1 MPSGGGPALALP
13 RPPRWH
19 AAQAGSTSR
28 LSRRQAGRQPEGR
41 PGPEPPRSRFRTR
54 EKARTRTRGWAAPG
68 SPAPEELRPDG
79 GARALS
85 SPLSNKPN
93 PNQISVNNVKA
104 GVVNGAG
111 APGQT
116 PGAGRAC
123 ESCYSKS
130 RPASPPPQ
138 DARPARRT
146 RAGLGA
152 GVHAAREPSP
162 ARGRGD
168 TQARCGGRAAAVWCP
183 LPSLVLLKDPSIS
196 TLLSVAAQS
205 YQWYSW
211 GPPNMQCRLCASC
224 WTYWKKYGGLK
235 MPTRLDGERPG
246 PNRSNMVS
254 GPHPAPR
261 APGGRP
267 AVMALCRGGAP
278 PSAEP
283 PRHPSPEQREPQVRH
298 EDAAG
303 LLPAHHQAHAHR
315 PPPVPRDPAPLARRP
330 APLPAHQQRSHQGRV

>member
-1 MPSGGGPALALP
+1 MM
-13 RPPRWH
+13 
-19 AAQAGSTSR
+19 
-28 LSRRQAGRQPEGR
+28 
-41 PGPEPPRSRFRTR
+41 F
-54 EKARTRTRGWAAPG
+54 
-68 SPAPEELRPDG
+68 
-79 GARALS
+79 S
-85 SPLSNKPN
+85 SLLTLSNKPN

-111 APGQT
+111 APGQS

-130 RPASPPPQ
+130 RRPAPGLAQPAAAGALPFPGSPTRGGGCTLSGKPPPRGQ
-138 DARPARRT
+138 GRARRPA
-146 RAGLGA
+146 
-152 GVHAAREPSP
+152 
-162 ARGRGD
+162 
-168 TQARCGGRAAAVWCP
+168 GGRQLCGALCRHWFCLRIRLFP
-183 LPSLVLLKDPSIS
+183 
-196 TLLSVAAQS
+196 TLLSVATQS

-254 GPHPAPR
+254 GCLPAPAR
-261 APGGRP
+261 GPAAGP

-283 PRHPSPEQREPQVRH
+283 PRHPSPEQREPQVCH
-298 EDAAG
+298 EDETG
-303 LLPAHHQAHAHR
+303 LLPAHHQAHTHR
-315 PPPVPRDPAPLARRP
+315 PAPVPGDPASVARRP